1 MKRNIVIAGIVVAV
15 LVGGGTA
22 TAFAVAG
29 DDPHVSAPSVTADRD
44 DDRHDDRDDDRR
56 EDRDDQREDRA
67 ESAEDRAEASAE
79 LAALKGARIDAAEA
93 ARAAASYGT
102 VTSVDL
108 DDEGARH
115 AWEVEV
121 QGKDRKEHEL
131 RVDLKTGKVTQIT
144 DAERG
149 DDSDD

>member
-1 MKRNIVIAGIVVAV
+1 MKRNIVIAGIVAAV

-44 DDRHDDRDDDRR
+44 DDRRDDRDDRR
-56 EDRDDQREDRA
+56 EDR
-67 ESAEDRAEASAE
+67 AEATAE
-79 LAALKGARIDAAEA
+79 LAALKDARIDAAEA
-93 ARAAASYGT
+93 ARAAASHGT

-144 DAERG
+144 DTERG